1 MKEVILEYVNPS
13 ASDMTAVSYCEEKYP
28 EMTKAFKDIQQQQ
41 YALFCKK
48 QKNYGPNNI
57 SVGTSLAT
65 EEDKKLSLTGIWF
78 RVNDKIQRYKELVL
92 NNQND
97 EVGESIDDT
106 ISDMSIYG
114 IIALIV
120 RANKWGK

>member
-1 MKEVILEYVNPS
+1 MKEVIPEYINPG
-13 ASDMTAVSYCEEKYP
+13 DMIAINYCEEKYP
-28 EMTKAFKDIQQQQ
+28 EMTKAFKDVQQQQ

-57 SVGTSLAT
+57 SVGTSLST

-120 RANKWGK
+120 RAGKWGK

>member
-1 MKEVILEYVNPS
+1 MKEVILEYVNS
-13 ASDMTAVSYCEEKYP
+13 STSDMTAINYCEEKYP
-28 EMTKAFKDIQQQQ
+28 EMTKAFKDVQQQQ

-78 RVNDKIQRYKELVL
+78 RVNDKSQRYKELVL